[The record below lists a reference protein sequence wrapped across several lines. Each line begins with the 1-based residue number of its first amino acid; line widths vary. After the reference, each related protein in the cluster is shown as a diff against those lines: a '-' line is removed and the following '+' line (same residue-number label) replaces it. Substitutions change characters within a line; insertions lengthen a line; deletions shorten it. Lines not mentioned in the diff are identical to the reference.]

1 MLQYRGVRNILNFL
15 TSKFF
20 QIGGNNMKNI
30 LKKIF
35 GLSLAGVVFLTGCS
49 AKTENKKG
57 EDNSKNKLKVVTTIF
72 PEYDI
77 TRAIAGDKI
86 DLQLMI
92 KPGVDV
98 HSFSPTPQDIK
109 TVENADVFIYGGTSH
124 DKWVETL
131 TKSVDMKDKKVVK
144 LTDGIQQLEEETVEG
159 MKHEHHHEGEEHSH
173 KHKEHETCTECEDEE
188 KHDHD
193 HEHEHEHEHKD
204 GEHHHHHHGNGEE
217 VELDPHFWTS
227 PTNAI
232 SMVKSI
238 TNSLIEKDS
247 ANASFYKENAEKYIK
262 QLEEVNKELKDVVA
276 NAKIKK
282 VVIADRFPFRYLFND
297 LGLEY
302 RALFSG
308 CSVESTASAGQI
320 KKMVDYV
327 KENKIPVVYHI
338 EMGKG
343 EMAQTVAKDSGAKVK
358 LLHSIH
364 TVTKDEFDK
373 GVTYIDL
380 MKQNV
385 EALKE
390 GLN

>member
-1 MLQYRGVRNILNFL
+1 
-15 TSKFF
+15 
-20 QIGGNNMKNI
+20 MKNI
-30 LKKIF
+30 SKKIF
-35 GLSLAGVVFLTGCS
+35 GLILAGAVLITGCT
-49 AKTENKKG
+49 AKTEKKDKG
-57 EDNSKNKLKVVTTIF
+57 DNTKGKLKIVTTIF

-77 TRAIAGDKI
+77 TRAIAKDKV
-86 DLQLMI
+86 DLELMI

-98 HSFSPTPQDIK
+98 HSFTPTPQDIK
-109 TVENADVFIYGGTSH
+109 TVQNSDIFVYGGTEH
-124 DKWVETL
+124 DKWVENL
-131 TKSVDMKDKKVVK
+131 TKSIDMKNKKVVK
-144 LTDGIQQLEEETVEG
+144 LVDGIQQLEEESVDG
-159 MKHEHHHEGEEHSH
+159 MKHEHHHDDEKEDEHNHDH
-173 KHKEHETCTECEDEE
+173 KHEKKDE
-188 KHDHD
+188 HDH
-193 HEHEHEHEHKD
+193 KD
-204 GEHHHHHHGNGEE
+204 ESEK
-217 VELDPHFWTS
+217 ELDPHYWTS
-227 PTNAI
+227 PKNAIQMVKTITNAL
-232 SMVKSI
+232 V
-238 TNSLIEKDS
+238 EKDPD
-247 ANASFYKENAEKYIK
+247 NAEFYKENAKNYIK
-262 QLEEVNKELKDVVA
+262 QLEGVDKELHDVVD

-282 VVIADRFPFRYLFND
+282 VVIADRFPFRYLFKD

-343 EMAQTVAKDSGAKVK
+343 ELAETVAKNSGAKVK

-364 TVTKDEFDK
+364 TVTKEDFDK
-373 GVTYIDL
+373 GITYIDL

>member
-1 MLQYRGVRNILNFL
+1 
-15 TSKFF
+15 
-20 QIGGNNMKNI
+20 MKNI
-30 LKKIF
+30 SKKIF
-35 GLSLAGVVFLTGCS
+35 GLILAGAVLITGCT
-49 AKTENKKG
+49 AKTEKKDKG
-57 EDNSKNKLKVVTTIF
+57 DNTKGKLKIVTTIF

-77 TRAIAGDKI
+77 TRAIAKDKV
-86 DLQLMI
+86 DLELMI

-98 HSFSPTPQDIK
+98 HSFTPTPQDIK
-109 TVENADVFIYGGTSH
+109 TVQNSDIFVYGGTEH
-124 DKWVETL
+124 DKWVENL
-131 TKSVDMKDKKVVK
+131 TKSIDMKNKKVVK
-144 LTDGIQQLEEETVEG
+144 LVDGIQQLEEESVDG
-159 MKHEHHHEGEEHSH
+159 MKHEHHYDDEKEDEHNHDH
-173 KHKEHETCTECEDEE
+173 KHEKKDE
-188 KHDHD
+188 HDH
-193 HEHEHEHEHKD
+193 KD
-204 GEHHHHHHGNGEE
+204 ESEK
-217 VELDPHFWTS
+217 ELDPHYWTS
-227 PTNAI
+227 PKNAIQMVKTITNAL
-232 SMVKSI
+232 V
-238 TNSLIEKDS
+238 EKDPD
-247 ANASFYKENAEKYIK
+247 NAEFYKENAKNYIK
-262 QLEEVNKELKDVVA
+262 QLEGVDKELHDVVD

-282 VVIADRFPFRYLFND
+282 VVIADRFPFRYLFKD

-343 EMAQTVAKDSGAKVK
+343 ELAETVAKNSGAKVK

-364 TVTKDEFDK
+364 TVTKEDFDK

>member
-1 MLQYRGVRNILNFL
+1 
-15 TSKFF
+15 
-20 QIGGNNMKNI
+20 MKNI
-30 LKKIF
+30 SKKIF
-35 GLSLAGVVFLTGCS
+35 GLILAGAVLITGCT
-49 AKTENKKG
+49 AKTEKKDKG
-57 EDNSKNKLKVVTTIF
+57 DNTKGKLKVVTTIF

-77 TRAIAGDKI
+77 TRAIAKDKV
-86 DLQLMI
+86 DLELMI

-98 HSFSPTPQDIK
+98 HSFTPTPQDIK
-109 TVENADVFIYGGTSH
+109 TVQNSNIFVYGGTEH
-124 DKWVETL
+124 DKWVENL
-131 TKSVDMKDKKVVK
+131 TKSIDMKNKKVVK
-144 LTDGIQQLEEETVEG
+144 LVDGIQQLEEESVDG
-159 MKHEHHHEGEEHSH
+159 MKHEHHHDDKKEDQHNHDH
-173 KHKEHETCTECEDEE
+173 KHEKEDE
-188 KHDHD
+188 HDH
-193 HEHEHEHEHKD
+193 KD
-204 GEHHHHHHGNGEE
+204 ESEK
-217 VELDPHFWTS
+217 ELDPHYWTS
-227 PTNAI
+227 PKNAIQMVKTITNAL
-232 SMVKSI
+232 V
-238 TNSLIEKDS
+238 EKDS
-247 ANASFYKENAEKYIK
+247 DNAEFYKENAKNYIK
-262 QLEEVNKELKDVVA
+262 QLEGVDKELHDVVD

-282 VVIADRFPFRYLFND
+282 VVIADRFPFRYLFKD

-343 EMAQTVAKDSGAKVK
+343 ELAETVAKNSGAKVK

-364 TVTKDEFDK
+364 TVTKEDFDK
-373 GVTYIDL
+373 GTTYIDL

>member
-1 MLQYRGVRNILNFL
+1 
-15 TSKFF
+15 
-20 QIGGNNMKNI
+20 MKNI
-30 LKKIF
+30 SRKIF
-35 GLSLAGVVFLTGCS
+35 GLILAGAVLITGCT
-49 AKTENKKG
+49 AKTEKKDKG
-57 EDNSKNKLKVVTTIF
+57 DNTKGKLKVVTTIF

-77 TRAIAGDKI
+77 TRAIAKDKV
-86 DLQLMI
+86 DLELMI

-98 HSFSPTPQDIK
+98 HSFTPTPQDIK
-109 TVENADVFIYGGTSH
+109 TVQNSDIFVYGGTEH
-124 DKWVETL
+124 DKWVENL
-131 TKSVDMKDKKVVK
+131 TKSIDMKNKKVVK
-144 LTDGIQQLEEETVEG
+144 LVDGIQQLEEESVDG
-159 MKHEHHHEGEEHSH
+159 MKHEHHHDDKKEDQHNHDH
-173 KHKEHETCTECEDEE
+173 KHEKKDE
-188 KHDHD
+188 HDH
-193 HEHEHEHEHKD
+193 KD
-204 GEHHHHHHGNGEE
+204 ESEK
-217 VELDPHFWTS
+217 ELDPHYWTS
-227 PTNAI
+227 PKNAIQMVKTITNAL
-232 SMVKSI
+232 V
-238 TNSLIEKDS
+238 EKDPD
-247 ANASFYKENAEKYIK
+247 NAEFYKENAKNYIK
-262 QLEEVNKELKDVVA
+262 QLEGVDKELHDVVD

-282 VVIADRFPFRYLFND
+282 VVIADRFPFRYLFKD

-343 EMAQTVAKDSGAKVK
+343 ELAETVAKNSGAKVK

-364 TVTKDEFDK
+364 TVTKEDFDK

>member
-1 MLQYRGVRNILNFL
+1 
-15 TSKFF
+15 
-20 QIGGNNMKNI
+20 MKNI
-30 LKKIF
+30 SRKIF
-35 GLSLAGVVFLTGCS
+35 GLILAGAVLITGCT
-49 AKTENKKG
+49 AKTEKKDKG
-57 EDNSKNKLKVVTTIF
+57 DNTKGKLKVVTTIF

-77 TRAIAGDKI
+77 TRAIAKDKV
-86 DLQLMI
+86 DLELMI

-98 HSFSPTPQDIK
+98 HSFTPTPQDIK
-109 TVENADVFIYGGTSH
+109 TVQNSDIFVYGGTEH
-124 DKWVETL
+124 DKWVENL
-131 TKSVDMKDKKVVK
+131 TKSIDMKNKKVVK
-144 LTDGIQQLEEETVEG
+144 LVDGIQQLEEESVDG
-159 MKHEHHHEGEEHSH
+159 MKHEHHHDDKKEDQHNHDH
-173 KHKEHETCTECEDEE
+173 KHEKKDE
-188 KHDHD
+188 HDH
-193 HEHEHEHEHKD
+193 KD
-204 GEHHHHHHGNGEE
+204 ESEK
-217 VELDPHFWTS
+217 ELDPHYWTS
-227 PTNAI
+227 PKNAIQMVKTITNAL
-232 SMVKSI
+232 V
-238 TNSLIEKDS
+238 EKDPD
-247 ANASFYKENAEKYIK
+247 NAEFYKENAKNYIK
-262 QLEEVNKELKDVVA
+262 QLEGVDKELHDVVD

-282 VVIADRFPFRYLFND
+282 VVIADRFPFRYLFKD

-343 EMAQTVAKDSGAKVK
+343 ELAETVAKNSGSKVK

-364 TVTKDEFDK
+364 TVTKEDFDK

>member
-1 MLQYRGVRNILNFL
+1 
-15 TSKFF
+15 
-20 QIGGNNMKNI
+20 MKNI
-30 LKKIF
+30 SKKIF
-35 GLSLAGVVFLTGCS
+35 GLILAGAVLITGCT
-49 AKTENKKG
+49 AKTEKKDKG
-57 EDNSKNKLKVVTTIF
+57 DNTKGKLKIVTTIF

-77 TRAIAGDKI
+77 TRAIAKDKV
-86 DLQLMI
+86 DLELMI

-98 HSFSPTPQDIK
+98 HSFTPTPQDIK
-109 TVENADVFIYGGTSH
+109 TVQNSDIFVYGGTEH
-124 DKWVETL
+124 DKWVENL
-131 TKSVDMKDKKVVK
+131 TKSIDMKNKKVVK
-144 LTDGIQQLEEETVEG
+144 LVDGIQQLEEESVDG
-159 MKHEHHHEGEEHSH
+159 MKHEHHHDDKKEDEHNHHHKHEKEDEHNHKGEE
-173 KHKEHETCTECEDEE
+173 K
-188 KHDHD
+188 
-193 HEHEHEHEHKD
+193 
-204 GEHHHHHHGNGEE
+204 
-217 VELDPHFWTS
+217 ELDPHYWTS
-227 PTNAI
+227 PKNAIQMVKTITNAL
-232 SMVKSI
+232 V
-238 TNSLIEKDS
+238 EKDS
-247 ANASFYKENAEKYIK
+247 DNAEFYKENAKNYIK
-262 QLEEVNKELKDVVA
+262 QLEGVDKELHDVVD

-282 VVIADRFPFRYLFND
+282 VVIADRFPFRYLFKD

-343 EMAQTVAKDSGAKVK
+343 ELAETVAKNSGAKVK

-364 TVTKDEFDK
+364 TVTKEDFDK
-373 GVTYIDL
+373 GITYIDL

>member
-1 MLQYRGVRNILNFL
+1 
-15 TSKFF
+15 
-20 QIGGNNMKNI
+20 MKNI
-30 LKKIF
+30 SKKIF
-35 GLSLAGVVFLTGCS
+35 GLILAGAVLITGCT
-49 AKTENKKG
+49 AKTEKKDKG
-57 EDNSKNKLKVVTTIF
+57 DNTKGKLKIVTTIF

-77 TRAIAGDKI
+77 TRAIAKDKV
-86 DLQLMI
+86 DLELMI

-98 HSFSPTPQDIK
+98 HSFTPTPQDIK
-109 TVENADVFIYGGTSH
+109 TVQNSDIFVYGGTEH
-124 DKWVETL
+124 DKWVENL
-131 TKSVDMKDKKVVK
+131 TKSIDMKNKKVVK
-144 LTDGIQQLEEETVEG
+144 LVDGIQQLEEESVDG
-159 MKHEHHHEGEEHSH
+159 MKHEHHHDDEKEDEHNHDHKHEKEDEHNHKGEE
-173 KHKEHETCTECEDEE
+173 K
-188 KHDHD
+188 
-193 HEHEHEHEHKD
+193 
-204 GEHHHHHHGNGEE
+204 
-217 VELDPHFWTS
+217 ELDPHYWTS
-227 PTNAI
+227 PKNAIQMVKTITNAL
-232 SMVKSI
+232 V
-238 TNSLIEKDS
+238 EKDPD
-247 ANASFYKENAEKYIK
+247 NAEFYKENAENYIK
-262 QLEEVNKELKDVVA
+262 QLEGVDKELHDVVD

-282 VVIADRFPFRYLFND
+282 VVIADRFPFRYLFKD

-343 EMAQTVAKDSGAKVK
+343 ELAETVAKNSGSKVK

-364 TVTKDEFDK
+364 TVTKEDFDK
-373 GVTYIDL
+373 GITYIDL

>member
-1 MLQYRGVRNILNFL
+1 
-15 TSKFF
+15 
-20 QIGGNNMKNI
+20 MKNI
-30 LKKIF
+30 SKKIF
-35 GLSLAGVVFLTGCS
+35 GLILAGAVLITGCT
-49 AKTENKKG
+49 AKTEKKDKG
-57 EDNSKNKLKVVTTIF
+57 DNTKGKLKVVTTIF

-77 TRAIAGDKI
+77 TRAIAKDKV
-86 DLQLMI
+86 DLELMI

-98 HSFSPTPQDIK
+98 HSFTPTPQDIK
-109 TVENADVFIYGGTSH
+109 TVQNSNIFVYGGTEH
-124 DKWVETL
+124 DKWVENL
-131 TKSVDMKDKKVVK
+131 TKSIDMKNKKVVK
-144 LTDGIQQLEEETVEG
+144 LVDGIQQLEEESVDG
-159 MKHEHHHEGEEHSH
+159 MKHEYHHDDE
-173 KHKEHETCTECEDEE
+173 KEDE
-188 KHDHD
+188 HNHN
-193 HEHEHEHEHKD
+193 HEHEKEDEHDHKD
-204 GEHHHHHHGNGEE
+204 ESEK
-217 VELDPHFWTS
+217 ELDPHYWTS
-227 PTNAI
+227 PKNAIQMVKTITNAL
-232 SMVKSI
+232 V
-238 TNSLIEKDS
+238 EKDS
-247 ANASFYKENAEKYIK
+247 DNAEFYKENAKNYIK
-262 QLEEVNKELKDVVA
+262 QLEGVDKELHDVVD

-282 VVIADRFPFRYLFND
+282 VVIADRFPFRYLFKD

-343 EMAQTVAKDSGAKVK
+343 ELAETVAKNSGAKVK

-364 TVTKDEFDK
+364 TVTKEDFDK
-373 GVTYIDL
+373 GITYIDL

>member
-1 MLQYRGVRNILNFL
+1 
-15 TSKFF
+15 
-20 QIGGNNMKNI
+20 MKNI
-30 LKKIF
+30 SKKIF
-35 GLSLAGVVFLTGCS
+35 GLILAGAVLITGCT
-49 AKTENKKG
+49 AKTEKKDKG
-57 EDNSKNKLKVVTTIF
+57 DNTKGKLKIVTTIF

-77 TRAIAGDKI
+77 TRAIAKDKV
-86 DLQLMI
+86 DLELMI

-98 HSFSPTPQDIK
+98 HSFTPTPQDIK
-109 TVENADVFIYGGTSH
+109 TVQNSDIFVYGGTEH
-124 DKWVETL
+124 DKWVENL
-131 TKSVDMKDKKVVK
+131 TKSIDMKNKKVVK
-144 LTDGIQQLEEETVEG
+144 LVDGIQQLEEESVDG
-159 MKHEHHHEGEEHSH
+159 MKHEHHHDDKKEDEHNHDHKHEKEDEHNHKGEE
-173 KHKEHETCTECEDEE
+173 K
-188 KHDHD
+188 
-193 HEHEHEHEHKD
+193 
-204 GEHHHHHHGNGEE
+204 
-217 VELDPHFWTS
+217 ELDPHYWTS
-227 PTNAI
+227 PKNAIQMVKTITNAL
-232 SMVKSI
+232 V
-238 TNSLIEKDS
+238 EKDPD
-247 ANASFYKENAEKYIK
+247 NAEFYKENAENYIK
-262 QLEEVNKELKDVVA
+262 QLEGVDKELHDVVD

-282 VVIADRFPFRYLFND
+282 VVIADRFPFRYLFKD

-343 EMAQTVAKDSGAKVK
+343 ELAETVAKNSGSKVK

-364 TVTKDEFDK
+364 TVTKEDFDK

>member
-1 MLQYRGVRNILNFL
+1 
-15 TSKFF
+15 
-20 QIGGNNMKNI
+20 MKNI
-30 LKKIF
+30 SKKIF
-35 GLSLAGVVFLTGCS
+35 GLILAGAVLITGCT
-49 AKTENKKG
+49 AKTEKKDKG
-57 EDNSKNKLKVVTTIF
+57 DNTKGKLKIVTTIF

-77 TRAIAGDKI
+77 TRAIAKDKV
-86 DLQLMI
+86 DLELMI

-98 HSFSPTPQDIK
+98 HSFTPTPQDIK
-109 TVENADVFIYGGTSH
+109 TVQNSDIFVYGGTEH
-124 DKWVETL
+124 DKWVENL
-131 TKSVDMKDKKVVK
+131 TKSIDMKNKKVVK
-144 LTDGIQQLEEETVEG
+144 LVDGIQQLEEESVDG
-159 MKHEHHHEGEEHSH
+159 MKHEHHHDDKKEDQHNHDH
-173 KHKEHETCTECEDEE
+173 KHEKKDE
-188 KHDHD
+188 HDH
-193 HEHEHEHEHKD
+193 KD
-204 GEHHHHHHGNGEE
+204 ESEK
-217 VELDPHFWTS
+217 ELDPHYWTS
-227 PTNAI
+227 PKNAIQMVKTITNAL
-232 SMVKSI
+232 V
-238 TNSLIEKDS
+238 EKDPD
-247 ANASFYKENAEKYIK
+247 NAEFYKENAKNYIK
-262 QLEEVNKELKDVVA
+262 QLEGVDKELHDVVD

-282 VVIADRFPFRYLFND
+282 VVIADRFPFRYLFKD

-343 EMAQTVAKDSGAKVK
+343 ELAETVAKNSGAKVK

-364 TVTKDEFDK
+364 TVTKEDFDK

>member
-1 MLQYRGVRNILNFL
+1 
-15 TSKFF
+15 
-20 QIGGNNMKNI
+20 MKNI
-30 LKKIF
+30 SKKIF
-35 GLSLAGVVFLTGCS
+35 GLILAGAVLITGCT
-49 AKTENKKG
+49 AKTEKKDKG
-57 EDNSKNKLKVVTTIF
+57 DNTKGKLKIVTTIF

-77 TRAIAGDKI
+77 TRAIAKDKV
-86 DLQLMI
+86 DLELMI

-98 HSFSPTPQDIK
+98 HSFTPTPQDIK
-109 TVENADVFIYGGTSH
+109 TVQNSDIFVYGGTEH
-124 DKWVETL
+124 DKWVENL
-131 TKSVDMKDKKVVK
+131 TKSIDMKNKKVVK
-144 LTDGIQQLEEETVEG
+144 LVDGIQQLEEESVDG
-159 MKHEHHHEGEEHSH
+159 MKHEHHHDDKKEDEHNHHHKHEKEDEHNHKGEE
-173 KHKEHETCTECEDEE
+173 K
-188 KHDHD
+188 
-193 HEHEHEHEHKD
+193 
-204 GEHHHHHHGNGEE
+204 
-217 VELDPHFWTS
+217 ELDPHYWTS
-227 PTNAI
+227 PKNAIQMVKTITNAL
-232 SMVKSI
+232 V
-238 TNSLIEKDS
+238 EKDPD
-247 ANASFYKENAEKYIK
+247 NAEFYKENAKNYIK
-262 QLEEVNKELKDVVA
+262 QLEGVDKELHDVVD

-282 VVIADRFPFRYLFND
+282 VVIADRFPFRYLFKD

-343 EMAQTVAKDSGAKVK
+343 ELAETVAKNSGAKVK

-364 TVTKDEFDK
+364 TVTKEDFDK

>member
-1 MLQYRGVRNILNFL
+1 
-15 TSKFF
+15 
-20 QIGGNNMKNI
+20 MKNI
-30 LKKIF
+30 SKKIF
-35 GLSLAGVVFLTGCS
+35 GLILAGAVLITGCT
-49 AKTENKKG
+49 AKTEKKDKG
-57 EDNSKNKLKVVTTIF
+57 DNTKGKLKIVTTIF

-77 TRAIAGDKI
+77 TRAIAKDKV
-86 DLQLMI
+86 DLELMI

-98 HSFSPTPQDIK
+98 HSFTPTPQDIK
-109 TVENADVFIYGGTSH
+109 TVQNSDIFVYGGTEH
-124 DKWVETL
+124 DKWVENL
-131 TKSVDMKDKKVVK
+131 TKSIDMKNKKVVK
-144 LTDGIQQLEEETVEG
+144 LVDGIQQLEEESVDG
-159 MKHEHHHEGEEHSH
+159 MKHEHHHDDKKEDEHNHDHKHEKEDEHNHKGEE
-173 KHKEHETCTECEDEE
+173 K
-188 KHDHD
+188 
-193 HEHEHEHEHKD
+193 
-204 GEHHHHHHGNGEE
+204 
-217 VELDPHFWTS
+217 ELDPHYWTS
-227 PTNAI
+227 PKNAIQMVKTITNAL
-232 SMVKSI
+232 V
-238 TNSLIEKDS
+238 EKDS
-247 ANASFYKENAEKYIK
+247 DNAEFYKENAENYIK
-262 QLEEVNKELKDVVA
+262 QLEGVDKELHDVVD

-282 VVIADRFPFRYLFND
+282 VVIADRFPFRYLFKD

-343 EMAQTVAKDSGAKVK
+343 ELAETVAKNSGAKVK

-364 TVTKDEFDK
+364 TVTKEDFDK
-373 GVTYIDL
+373 DITYIDL

>member
-1 MLQYRGVRNILNFL
+1 
-15 TSKFF
+15 
-20 QIGGNNMKNI
+20 MKNI
-30 LKKIF
+30 SKKVF
-35 GLSLAGVVFLTGCS
+35 GLVLAGAVFFTGCS
-49 AKTENKKG
+49 AKTEKTDKVEN
-57 EDNSKNKLKVVTTIF
+57 NKNKLKVVTTIF

-77 TRAIAGDKI
+77 TRAIAKDKI
-86 DLQLMI
+86 DLELLI

-109 TVENADVFIYGGTSH
+109 TVESSNVFIYGGTDH
-124 DKWVETL
+124 DTWVETL
-131 TKSVDMKDKKVVK
+131 TKSIDMKDKKVVK
-144 LTDGIQQLEEETVEG
+144 LVDGIEQLKEETVDG
-159 MKHEHHHEGEEHSH
+159 MKHEHDHDHDHDHDDKEEKDDHDH
-173 KHKEHETCTECEDEE
+173 DHDEKDE

-193 HEHEHEHEHKD
+193 HDHDKKD
-204 GEHHHHHHGNGEE
+204 EKHDHDHDEKNEKEE
-217 VELDPHFWTS
+217 KHNHDHDDDELDPHYWTS
-227 PTNAI
+227 PKNAIKMVNTITNAL
-232 SMVKSI
+232 V
-238 TNSLIEKDS
+238 EKDPE
-247 ANASFYKENAEKYIK
+247 NAEFYKENAKNYIK
-262 QLEEVNKELKDVVA
+262 QLEEVDKELHNVVD

-282 VVIADRFPFRYLFND
+282 VVVADRFPFRYLFAD

-302 RALFSG
+302 RALFSA

-327 KENKIPVVYHI
+327 KTNKIPVVYRI

-343 EMAQTVAKDSGAKVK
+343 EMAETVAKDSGAKVK

-380 MKQNV
+380 MKQNI

>member
-1 MLQYRGVRNILNFL
+1 
-15 TSKFF
+15 
-20 QIGGNNMKNI
+20 MKNI
-30 LKKIF
+30 SKKIF
-35 GLSLAGVVFLTGCS
+35 GLILAGAVLITGCT
-49 AKTENKKG
+49 AKTEKKDKG
-57 EDNSKNKLKVVTTIF
+57 DNTKGKLKIVTTIF

-77 TRAIAGDKI
+77 TRAIAKDKV
-86 DLQLMI
+86 DLELMI

-98 HSFSPTPQDIK
+98 HSFTPTPQDIK
-109 TVENADVFIYGGTSH
+109 TVQNSDIFVYGGTEH
-124 DKWVETL
+124 DKWVENL
-131 TKSVDMKDKKVVK
+131 TKSIDMKNKKVVK
-144 LTDGIQQLEEETVEG
+144 LVDGIQQLEEESVDG
-159 MKHEHHHEGEEHSH
+159 MKHEHHHDDKKEDEHNHDHKHEKEDEYNHKGEE
-173 KHKEHETCTECEDEE
+173 K
-188 KHDHD
+188 
-193 HEHEHEHEHKD
+193 
-204 GEHHHHHHGNGEE
+204 
-217 VELDPHFWTS
+217 ELDPHYWTS
-227 PTNAI
+227 PKNAIQMVKTITNAL
-232 SMVKSI
+232 V
-238 TNSLIEKDS
+238 EKDPD
-247 ANASFYKENAEKYIK
+247 NAEFYKENAENYIK
-262 QLEEVNKELKDVVA
+262 QLEGVDKELHDVVD

-282 VVIADRFPFRYLFND
+282 VVIADRFPFRYLFKD

-343 EMAQTVAKDSGAKVK
+343 ELAETVAKNSGAKVK

-364 TVTKDEFDK
+364 TVTKEDFDK
-373 GVTYIDL
+373 GITYIDL

>member
-1 MLQYRGVRNILNFL
+1 
-15 TSKFF
+15 
-20 QIGGNNMKNI
+20 MKNI
-30 LKKIF
+30 SKKIF
-35 GLSLAGVVFLTGCS
+35 GLILAGAVLITGCT
-49 AKTENKKG
+49 AKTEKKDKG
-57 EDNSKNKLKVVTTIF
+57 DNTKGKLKIVTTIF

-77 TRAIAGDKI
+77 TRAIAKDKV
-86 DLQLMI
+86 DLELMI

-98 HSFSPTPQDIK
+98 HSFTPTPQDIK
-109 TVENADVFIYGGTSH
+109 TVQNSDIFVYGGTEH
-124 DKWVETL
+124 DKWVENL
-131 TKSVDMKDKKVVK
+131 TKSIDMKNKKVVK
-144 LTDGIQQLEEETVEG
+144 LVDGIQQLEEESVDG
-159 MKHEHHHEGEEHSH
+159 VKHEHHHDDEKEDEHNHDHKHEKEDEHNHKGEE
-173 KHKEHETCTECEDEE
+173 K
-188 KHDHD
+188 
-193 HEHEHEHEHKD
+193 
-204 GEHHHHHHGNGEE
+204 
-217 VELDPHFWTS
+217 ELDPHYWTS
-227 PTNAI
+227 PKNAIQMVKTITNAL
-232 SMVKSI
+232 V
-238 TNSLIEKDS
+238 EKDPD
-247 ANASFYKENAEKYIK
+247 NAEFYKENAKNYIK
-262 QLEEVNKELKDVVA
+262 QLEGVDKELHDVVD

-282 VVIADRFPFRYLFND
+282 VVIADRFPFRYLFKD

-343 EMAQTVAKDSGAKVK
+343 ELAETVAKNSGAKVK

-364 TVTKDEFDK
+364 TVTKEDFDK

>member
-1 MLQYRGVRNILNFL
+1 
-15 TSKFF
+15 
-20 QIGGNNMKNI
+20 MKNI
-30 LKKIF
+30 SKKIF
-35 GLSLAGVVFLTGCS
+35 GLILAGAILITGCT
-49 AKTENKKG
+49 AKTEKKDKG
-57 EDNSKNKLKVVTTIF
+57 DNTKGKLKIVTTIF

-77 TRAIAGDKI
+77 TRAIAKDKV
-86 DLQLMI
+86 DLELMI

-98 HSFSPTPQDIK
+98 HSFTPTPQDIK
-109 TVENADVFIYGGTSH
+109 TVQNSDIFVYGGTEH
-124 DKWVETL
+124 DKWVENL
-131 TKSVDMKDKKVVK
+131 TKSIDMKNKKVVK
-144 LTDGIQQLEEETVEG
+144 LVDGIQQLEEESVDG
-159 MKHEHHHEGEEHSH
+159 MKHEHHHHDKKEDQHNHDHKHEKEDEHNHKGEE
-173 KHKEHETCTECEDEE
+173 K
-188 KHDHD
+188 
-193 HEHEHEHEHKD
+193 
-204 GEHHHHHHGNGEE
+204 
-217 VELDPHFWTS
+217 ELDPHYWTS
-227 PTNAI
+227 PKNAIQMVKTITNAL
-232 SMVKSI
+232 V
-238 TNSLIEKDS
+238 EKDPD
-247 ANASFYKENAEKYIK
+247 NAEFYKENAENYIK
-262 QLEEVNKELKDVVA
+262 QLEGVDKELHDVVD

-282 VVIADRFPFRYLFND
+282 VVIADRFPFRYLFKD

-343 EMAQTVAKDSGAKVK
+343 ELAETVAKNSGAKVK

-364 TVTKDEFDK
+364 TVTKEDFDK
-373 GVTYIDL
+373 GITYIDL

>member
-1 MLQYRGVRNILNFL
+1 
-15 TSKFF
+15 
-20 QIGGNNMKNI
+20 MKNI
-30 LKKIF
+30 SKKIF
-35 GLSLAGVVFLTGCS
+35 GLILAGAVLITGCT
-49 AKTENKKG
+49 AKTEKKDKG
-57 EDNSKNKLKVVTTIF
+57 DNTKGKLKIVTTIF

-77 TRAIAGDKI
+77 TRAIAKDKV
-86 DLQLMI
+86 DLELMI

-98 HSFSPTPQDIK
+98 HSFTPTPQDIK
-109 TVENADVFIYGGTSH
+109 TVQNSDIFVYGGTEH
-124 DKWVETL
+124 DKWVENL
-131 TKSVDMKDKKVVK
+131 TKSIDMKNKKVVK
-144 LTDGIQQLEEETVEG
+144 LVDGIQQLEEESVDC
-159 MKHEHHHEGEEHSH
+159 MKHEHHHDDKKEDEHNHDHKHEKEDEHNHKGEE
-173 KHKEHETCTECEDEE
+173 K
-188 KHDHD
+188 
-193 HEHEHEHEHKD
+193 
-204 GEHHHHHHGNGEE
+204 
-217 VELDPHFWTS
+217 ELDPHYWTS
-227 PTNAI
+227 PKNAIQMVKTITNAL
-232 SMVKSI
+232 V
-238 TNSLIEKDS
+238 EKDPD
-247 ANASFYKENAEKYIK
+247 NTEFYKENAENYIK
-262 QLEEVNKELKDVVA
+262 QLEGVDKELHDVVD

-282 VVIADRFPFRYLFND
+282 VVIADRFPFRYLFKD

-343 EMAQTVAKDSGAKVK
+343 ELAETVAKNSGAKVK

-364 TVTKDEFDK
+364 TVTKEDFDN
-373 GVTYIDL
+373 GITYIDL

>member
-1 MLQYRGVRNILNFL
+1 
-15 TSKFF
+15 
-20 QIGGNNMKNI
+20 MKNI
-30 LKKIF
+30 SKKIF
-35 GLSLAGVVFLTGCS
+35 GLILAGAVLITGCT
-49 AKTENKKG
+49 AKTEKKDKG
-57 EDNSKNKLKVVTTIF
+57 DNTKGKLKVVTTIF

-77 TRAIAGDKI
+77 TRAIAKDKV
-86 DLQLMI
+86 DLELMI

-98 HSFSPTPQDIK
+98 HSFTPTPQDIK
-109 TVENADVFIYGGTSH
+109 TVQNSDIFVYGGTEH
-124 DKWVETL
+124 DKWVENL
-131 TKSVDMKDKKVVK
+131 TKSIDMKNKKVVK
-144 LTDGIQQLEEETVEG
+144 LVDGIQQLEEESVDG
-159 MKHEHHHEGEEHSH
+159 MKHEHHHDDKKEDEHNHDHKHEKEDEHNHKGEE
-173 KHKEHETCTECEDEE
+173 K
-188 KHDHD
+188 
-193 HEHEHEHEHKD
+193 
-204 GEHHHHHHGNGEE
+204 
-217 VELDPHFWTS
+217 ELDPHYWTS
-227 PTNAI
+227 PKNAIQMAKTVTNAL
-232 SMVKSI
+232 V
-238 TNSLIEKDS
+238 EKDPG
-247 ANASFYKENAEKYIK
+247 NAEFYKENAKNYIK
-262 QLEEVNKELKDVVA
+262 QLEDVDKELHDVVDK
-276 NAKIKK
+276 AKIKK
-282 VVIADRFPFRYLFND
+282 VVIADRFPFRYLFKD

-343 EMAQTVAKDSGAKVK
+343 ELAETVAKNSGAKVK

-364 TVTKDEFDK
+364 TVTKEDFDK

>member
-1 MLQYRGVRNILNFL
+1 
-15 TSKFF
+15 
-20 QIGGNNMKNI
+20 MKNI
-30 LKKIF
+30 SKKIF
-35 GLSLAGVVFLTGCS
+35 GLILAGAVLITGCT
-49 AKTENKKG
+49 AKTEKKDKG
-57 EDNSKNKLKVVTTIF
+57 DNTKGKLKIVTTIF

-77 TRAIAGDKI
+77 TRAIAKDKV
-86 DLQLMI
+86 DLELMI

-98 HSFSPTPQDIK
+98 HSFTPTPQDIK
-109 TVENADVFIYGGTSH
+109 TVQNSDIFVYGGTEH
-124 DKWVETL
+124 DKWVENL
-131 TKSVDMKDKKVVK
+131 TKSIDMKNKKVVK
-144 LTDGIQQLEEETVEG
+144 LVDGIQQLEEESVDG
-159 MKHEHHHEGEEHSH
+159 MKHEHHHDDKKEDQHNHDHKHEKKDEHNHKGEE
-173 KHKEHETCTECEDEE
+173 K
-188 KHDHD
+188 
-193 HEHEHEHEHKD
+193 
-204 GEHHHHHHGNGEE
+204 
-217 VELDPHFWTS
+217 ELDPHYWTS
-227 PTNAI
+227 PKNAIQMVKTITNAL
-232 SMVKSI
+232 V
-238 TNSLIEKDS
+238 EKDPD
-247 ANASFYKENAEKYIK
+247 NAEFYKENAENYIK
-262 QLEEVNKELKDVVA
+262 QLEGVDKELHDVVD

-282 VVIADRFPFRYLFND
+282 VVIADRFPFRYLFKD

-343 EMAQTVAKDSGAKVK
+343 ELAETVAKNSGAKVK

-364 TVTKDEFDK
+364 TVTKEDFDK

>member
-1 MLQYRGVRNILNFL
+1 
-15 TSKFF
+15 
-20 QIGGNNMKNI
+20 MKNI
-30 LKKIF
+30 SKKIF
-35 GLSLAGVVFLTGCS
+35 GLILAGAVLITGCT
-49 AKTENKKG
+49 AKTEKKDKG
-57 EDNSKNKLKVVTTIF
+57 DNTKGKLKIVTTIF

-77 TRAIAGDKI
+77 TRAIAKDKV
-86 DLQLMI
+86 DLELMI

-98 HSFSPTPQDIK
+98 HSFTPTPQDIK
-109 TVENADVFIYGGTSH
+109 TVQNSDIFVYGGTEH
-124 DKWVETL
+124 DKWVENL
-131 TKSVDMKDKKVVK
+131 TKSIDMKNKKVVK
-144 LTDGIQQLEEETVEG
+144 LVDGIQQLEEESVDG
-159 MKHEHHHEGEEHSH
+159 MKHEHHHDDKKEDEHNHDHKHEKEDEHNHKGEE
-173 KHKEHETCTECEDEE
+173 K
-188 KHDHD
+188 
-193 HEHEHEHEHKD
+193 
-204 GEHHHHHHGNGEE
+204 
-217 VELDPHFWTS
+217 ELDPHYWTS
-227 PTNAI
+227 PKNAIQMVKTITNAL
-232 SMVKSI
+232 V
-238 TNSLIEKDS
+238 EKDS
-247 ANASFYKENAEKYIK
+247 DNAEFYKENAENYIK
-262 QLEEVNKELKDVVA
+262 QLEGVDKELHDVVN

-282 VVIADRFPFRYLFND
+282 VVIADRFPFRYLFKD

-343 EMAQTVAKDSGAKVK
+343 ELAETVAKNSGAKVK

-364 TVTKDEFDK
+364 TVTKEDFDK
-373 GVTYIDL
+373 GITYIDL

>member
-1 MLQYRGVRNILNFL
+1 
-15 TSKFF
+15 
-20 QIGGNNMKNI
+20 MKNI
-30 LKKIF
+30 SKKIF
-35 GLSLAGVVFLTGCS
+35 GLILAGAVLITGCT
-49 AKTENKKG
+49 AKTEKKDKG
-57 EDNSKNKLKVVTTIF
+57 DNTKGKLKIVTTIF

-77 TRAIAGDKI
+77 TRAIAKDKV
-86 DLQLMI
+86 DLELMI

-98 HSFSPTPQDIK
+98 HSFTPTPQDIK
-109 TVENADVFIYGGTSH
+109 TVQNSDIFVYGGTEH
-124 DKWVETL
+124 DKWVENL
-131 TKSVDMKDKKVVK
+131 TKSIDMKNKKVVK
-144 LTDGIQQLEEETVEG
+144 LVDGIQQLEEESVDG
-159 MKHEHHHEGEEHSH
+159 MKHEHHHDDKKEDEHNHDHKHEKEDEHNHKGEE
-173 KHKEHETCTECEDEE
+173 K
-188 KHDHD
+188 
-193 HEHEHEHEHKD
+193 
-204 GEHHHHHHGNGEE
+204 
-217 VELDPHFWTS
+217 ELDPHYWTS
-227 PTNAI
+227 PKNAIQMVKTITNAL
-232 SMVKSI
+232 V
-238 TNSLIEKDS
+238 EKDPD
-247 ANASFYKENAEKYIK
+247 NAEFYKENAKNYIK
-262 QLEEVNKELKDVVA
+262 QLEGVDKELHDVVD

-282 VVIADRFPFRYLFND
+282 VVIADRFPFRYLFKD

-343 EMAQTVAKDSGAKVK
+343 ELAETVAKNSGAKVK

-364 TVTKDEFDK
+364 TVTKEDFDK

>member
-1 MLQYRGVRNILNFL
+1 
-15 TSKFF
+15 
-20 QIGGNNMKNI
+20 MKNI
-30 LKKIF
+30 SKKVF
-35 GLSLAGVVFLTGCS
+35 GLVLAGAVFFTGCS
-49 AKTENKKG
+49 AKTEKTDKVEN
-57 EDNSKNKLKVVTTIF
+57 NKNKLKVVTTIF

-77 TRAIAGDKI
+77 TRAIAKDKI
-86 DLQLMI
+86 DLELLI

-109 TVENADVFIYGGTSH
+109 TVESSNVFIYGGTDH
-124 DKWVETL
+124 DTWVETL
-131 TKSVDMKDKKVVK
+131 TKSIDMTDKKVVK
-144 LTDGIQQLEEETVEG
+144 LVDGIEQLKEETVDG
-159 MKHEHHHEGEEHSH
+159 MKHDHDHDE
-173 KHKEHETCTECEDEE
+173 KEE

-193 HEHEHEHEHKD
+193 HDEKNEK
-204 GEHHHHHHGNGEE
+204 EE
-217 VELDPHFWTS
+217 KHNHDHDDDELDPHYWTS
-227 PTNAI
+227 PKNAIKMVNTITNAL
-232 SMVKSI
+232 V
-238 TNSLIEKDS
+238 EKDPE
-247 ANASFYKENAEKYIK
+247 NAEFYKENAKNYIK
-262 QLEEVNKELKDVVA
+262 QLEEVDKELHNVVD

-282 VVIADRFPFRYLFND
+282 VVVADRFPFRYLFAD

-302 RALFSG
+302 RALFSA

-327 KENKIPVVYHI
+327 KTNKIPVVYRI

-343 EMAQTVAKDSGAKVK
+343 EMAETVAKDSGAKVK

-380 MKQNV
+380 MKQNI

>member
-1 MLQYRGVRNILNFL
+1 
-15 TSKFF
+15 
-20 QIGGNNMKNI
+20 MKNI
-30 LKKIF
+30 SKKIF
-35 GLSLAGVVFLTGCS
+35 GLILAGAVLITGCT
-49 AKTENKKG
+49 AKTEKKDKG
-57 EDNSKNKLKVVTTIF
+57 DNTKGKLKVVTTIF

-77 TRAIAGDKI
+77 TRAIAKDKV
-86 DLQLMI
+86 DLELMI

-98 HSFSPTPQDIK
+98 HSFTPTPQDIK
-109 TVENADVFIYGGTSH
+109 TVQNSNIFVYGGTEH
-124 DKWVETL
+124 DKWVENL
-131 TKSVDMKDKKVVK
+131 TKSIDMKNKKVVK
-144 LTDGIQQLEEETVEG
+144 LVDGIQQLEEESVDG
-159 MKHEHHHEGEEHSH
+159 MKHEHHHDDE
-173 KHKEHETCTECEDEE
+173 KEDE
-188 KHDHD
+188 HNHN
-193 HEHEHEHEHKD
+193 HEHEKEDEHDHKD
-204 GEHHHHHHGNGEE
+204 ESEK
-217 VELDPHFWTS
+217 ELDPHYWTS
-227 PTNAI
+227 PKNAIQMVKTITNAL
-232 SMVKSI
+232 V
-238 TNSLIEKDS
+238 EKDS
-247 ANASFYKENAEKYIK
+247 DNAEFYKENAKNYIK
-262 QLEEVNKELKDVVA
+262 QLEGVDKELHDVVD

-282 VVIADRFPFRYLFND
+282 VVIADRFPFRYLFKD

-343 EMAQTVAKDSGAKVK
+343 EMAETVAKDSGAKVK

-364 TVTKDEFDK
+364 TVTKEEFDK
-373 GVTYIDL
+373 GITYIDL

>member
-1 MLQYRGVRNILNFL
+1 
-15 TSKFF
+15 
-20 QIGGNNMKNI
+20 MKNI
-30 LKKIF
+30 SKKIF
-35 GLSLAGVVFLTGCS
+35 GLILAGAVLITGCT
-49 AKTENKKG
+49 AKTEKKDKG
-57 EDNSKNKLKVVTTIF
+57 DNTKGKLKVVTTIF

-77 TRAIAGDKI
+77 TRAIAKDKV
-86 DLQLMI
+86 DLELMI

-98 HSFSPTPQDIK
+98 HSFTPTPQDIK
-109 TVENADVFIYGGTSH
+109 TVQNSNIFVYGGTEH
-124 DKWVETL
+124 DKWVENL
-131 TKSVDMKDKKVVK
+131 TKSIDMKNKKVVK
-144 LTDGIQQLEEETVEG
+144 LVDGIQQLEEESVDG
-159 MKHEHHHEGEEHSH
+159 MKHEHHHDDE
-173 KHKEHETCTECEDEE
+173 KEDE
-188 KHDHD
+188 HNHN
-193 HEHEHEHEHKD
+193 HEHEKEDEHDHKD
-204 GEHHHHHHGNGEE
+204 ESEK
-217 VELDPHFWTS
+217 ELDPHYWTS
-227 PTNAI
+227 PKNAIQMVKTITNAL
-232 SMVKSI
+232 V
-238 TNSLIEKDS
+238 EKDS
-247 ANASFYKENAEKYIK
+247 DNAEFYKENAKNYIK
-262 QLEEVNKELKDVVA
+262 QLEGVDKELHDVVD

-282 VVIADRFPFRYLFND
+282 VVIADRFPFRYLFKD

-343 EMAQTVAKDSGAKVK
+343 ELAETVAKNSGAKVK

-364 TVTKDEFDK
+364 TVTKEDFDK
-373 GVTYIDL
+373 GITYIDL

>member
-1 MLQYRGVRNILNFL
+1 
-15 TSKFF
+15 
-20 QIGGNNMKNI
+20 MKNI
-30 LKKIF
+30 SKKIF
-35 GLSLAGVVFLTGCS
+35 GLILAGAVLITGCT
-49 AKTENKKG
+49 AKTEKKDKG
-57 EDNSKNKLKVVTTIF
+57 DNTKGKLKVVTTIF

-77 TRAIAGDKI
+77 TRAIAKDKV
-86 DLQLMI
+86 DLELMI

-98 HSFSPTPQDIK
+98 HSFTPTPQDIK
-109 TVENADVFIYGGTSH
+109 TVQNSDIFVYGGTEH
-124 DKWVETL
+124 DKWVENL
-131 TKSVDMKDKKVVK
+131 TKSIDMKNKKVVK
-144 LTDGIQQLEEETVEG
+144 LVDGIQQLEEESVDG
-159 MKHEHHHEGEEHSH
+159 MKHEHHHDDEKEDEHNHDH
-173 KHKEHETCTECEDEE
+173 KHEKKDE
-188 KHDHD
+188 HDH
-193 HEHEHEHEHKD
+193 KD
-204 GEHHHHHHGNGEE
+204 ESEK
-217 VELDPHFWTS
+217 ELDPHYWTS
-227 PTNAI
+227 PKNAIQMAKTVTNAL
-232 SMVKSI
+232 V
-238 TNSLIEKDS
+238 EKDPG
-247 ANASFYKENAEKYIK
+247 NAEFYKENAKNYIK
-262 QLEEVNKELKDVVA
+262 QLEDVDKELHDVVD

-282 VVIADRFPFRYLFND
+282 VVIADRFPFRYLFKD

-343 EMAQTVAKDSGAKVK
+343 ELAETVAKNSGAKVK

-364 TVTKDEFDK
+364 TVTKEDFDK
-373 GVTYIDL
+373 GITYIDL